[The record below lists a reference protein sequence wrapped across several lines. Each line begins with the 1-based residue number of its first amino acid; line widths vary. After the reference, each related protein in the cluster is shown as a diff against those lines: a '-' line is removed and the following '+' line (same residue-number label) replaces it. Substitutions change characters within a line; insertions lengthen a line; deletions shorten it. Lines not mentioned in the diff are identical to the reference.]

1 MKILITDL
9 DNILCK
15 EDGRLQEDA
24 ADFLRGAHEKMFIII
39 LTNHPLKNT
48 EERAANLK
56 ISQYIDLIVS
66 ATEYEMPKPDPRMIN
81 VLLALL
87 NTEGKKFDKSG
98 IVFVGDRPSLDI
110 KFGNKAGIQTL
121 RMRRGRFFSEE
132 PEYQEEIA
140 KVEVKNL
147 AELASSIGT
156 EMKKEIAKP
165 KKDLSREFD
174 EREAEK
180 PAPAPKASR
189 RRTARKP
196 AKRRARKSEKK
207 TGRLGI
213 LGI

>member
-15 EDGRLQEDA
+15 EDGRLQEDTL
-24 ADFLRGAHEKMFIII
+24 DFLRGAHEKMFIAI

-48 EERAANLK
+48 EERAKALK
-56 ISQYIDLIVS
+56 ISQYLDLIVS
-66 ATEYEMPKPDPRMIN
+66 ATDYEMPKPDPRIIN

-110 KFGNKAGIQTL
+110 KFGNKAGIQAL
-121 RMRRGRFFSEE
+121 RMRRGRFSSEE

-147 AELASSIGT
+147 AELAASIGT

-180 PAPAPKASR
+180 AVPAPKAPR
-189 RRTARKP
+189 RRAPRKP
-196 AKRRARKSEKK
+196 AKRRAKKEEKK